1 MTKELRQAIDE
12 EIYNYYPELFANE
25 AADLQSTNGDWNI
38 PRLHVDDLR
47 HYLGELANDIPSRY
61 KRRDGKRDIDTVAQE
76 MGYDDIDSFIN
87 EIHRVLEA
95 RRNVRAGKQRLA
107 ELRRDPDIIADAQ
120 QALAAKNSSNTQPTQ
135 SQQSPDEQL
144 KETVQNQPL
153 EQQGFKNIP
162 LEDNHLL
169 TKGNLYE
176 QTKPGI
182 RDDWTRPF
190 QDGDYEYRLHTKR
203 SRDGKNLP
211 S

>member
-1 MTKELRQAIDE
+1 
-12 EIYNYYPELFANE
+12 
-25 AADLQSTNGDWNI
+25 
-38 PRLHVDDLR
+38 
-47 HYLGELANDIPSRY
+47 
-61 KRRDGKRDIDTVAQE
+61 

-95 RRNVRAGKQRLA
+95 RRNARAGKRRLA

-120 QALAAKNSSNTQPTQ
+120 QALAAKNNSNPQPAQ

-144 KETVQNQPL
+144 KEIAQNQPL

-182 RDDWTRPF
+182 RDD
-190 QDGDYEYRLHTKR
+190 
-203 SRDGKNLP
+203 
-211 S
+211 